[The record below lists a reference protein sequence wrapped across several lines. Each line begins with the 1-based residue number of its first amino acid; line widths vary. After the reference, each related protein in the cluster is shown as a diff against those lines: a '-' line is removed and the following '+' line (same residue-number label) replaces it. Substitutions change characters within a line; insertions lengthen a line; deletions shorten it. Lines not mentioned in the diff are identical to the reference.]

1 MVPFYLFQFSLYTLK
16 KTLYCFER
24 VNDILSTRKGF
35 LMKRF
40 LILSSLLFVLV
51 PALTAGP
58 AEECPFLKKHKRDG
72 VIQPAKPPLTFYWIL
87 ANIPGRNATV
97 WPTTAAI
104 SGCFLAPAGYM
115 TCSLEDCSPASAAML
130 SIGSALWFYSASCV
144 VAACVV
150 TDTPKKQS

>member
-1 MVPFYLFQFSLYTLK
+1 
-16 KTLYCFER
+16 
-24 VNDILSTRKGF
+24 
-35 LMKRF
+35 MKRF
-40 LILSSLLFVLV
+40 LILSSLLFVSV
-51 PALTAGP
+51 PTLTAGP
-58 AEECPFLKKHKRDG
+58 PEKTPLLKQRRDG
-72 VIQPAKPPLTFYWIL
+72 VVHPAQPPLTFYWIL

-115 TCSLEDCSPASAAML
+115 TCSLEDCSPASAVML